1 MVRAAWGIPFQDGL
15 ALTGVRGLLEG
26 GAGPGP
32 AVGLLGEL
40 DSLRVPDHPFA
51 DQGNGAAHACGHHV
65 QIASL
70 MGSLIGLK
78 STGVMESLG
87 RSNHPLRCPPPRE
100 FIDIEWRLKLREEG
114 KIEFLGGKQ
123 ELIKRD
129 EFKDMQMA
137 LHVHTRDLEGPL
149 RLSVGGTCNG
159 HVAKFVR
166 FIGRGSHA
174 GALPHLGTNALNA
187 AVIAINAMHANRE
200 TFRDADTVRFHG
212 IISRGGEAVSAVPS
226 DVRLEWRVRAGEP
239 GRYSGEQPQAG
250 PQLQGR
256 GDGRGRT
263 RRHHHHPRLSA
274 YPQRQHPQGD
284 LRRERDGIG
293 RQGRACSWCPKST
306 TGATRPTSATLAT

>member
-1 MVRAAWGIPFQDGL
+1 MSTRLTKQELKQRVLAAIEERREEVIALGQDILRHPEVGYTEQRTSGLVKDWYGRLGIPFQDGL

-78 STGVMESLG
+78 STGVMDSLAG
-87 RSNHPLRCPPPRE
+87 RVIPFAVPAEE

-159 HVAKFVR
+159 PRCQVRAVHRHGVA
-166 FIGRGSHA
+166 
-174 GALPHLGTNALNA
+174 
-187 AVIAINAMHANRE
+187 
-200 TFRDADTVRFHG
+200 
-212 IISRGGEAVSAVPS
+212 RGGPAAT
-226 DVRLEWRVRAGEP
+226 W
-239 GRYSGEQPQAG
+239 G
-250 PQLQGR
+250 P
-256 GDGRGRT
+256 T
-263 RRHHHHPRLSA
+263 R
-274 YPQRQHPQGD
+274 
-284 LRRERDGIG
+284 
-293 RQGRACSWCPKST
+293 
-306 TGATRPTSATLAT
+306 